1 MGNTPSSRPSSSSRY
16 QFDPTL
22 DAKGP
27 EDTVNAGKSD
37 TKAGPD
43 NTRVPLDPPPPY
55 YTEAVSSTLGS
66 SSSSSDHRNDEYLR
80 APMRADTAENALQI
94 LRKYDTVLIIDDSGS
109 MLGSKWRQAEKSLA
123 ALADMAG
130 KYDTDGIDV
139 AFLNSTKVG
148 EGIRS
153 GKEVQ
158 RLFLDVRPFGHTPI
172 GERLESLLLTYLARI
187 EGAQRQGVLNT
198 IKPVN
203 YVIIT
208 DGEPTDDPESVILSA
223 AQRLDRGNFPLTQVG
238 IQLLQIGK
246 DVAAA
251 EYLKQLDDDLHKT
264 HNIRDIVDTT
274 PFQATKGEVTAD
286 LITKI
291 LIGGINRRVDRKGV
305 AARVVS

>member
-1 MGNTPSSRPSSSSRY
+1 MGNTPSSRATSPSRY
-16 QFDPTL
+16 KFDPSL
-22 DAKGP
+22 DSKGSADDAKSTTKTGH
-27 EDTVNAGKSD
+27 ENAR
-37 TKAGPD
+37 
-43 NTRVPLDPPPPY
+43 NVPSDPPPPY
-55 YTEAVSSTLGS
+55 STEAATAASSTGGS
-66 SSSSSDHRNDEYLR
+66 SSSNHHTNEYLR
-80 APMRADTAENALQI
+80 APMRSETAENALQT

-148 EGIRS
+148 EGIRASVLLNAAS
-153 GKEVQ
+153 GFSL
-158 RLFLDVRPFGHTPI
+158 RISTHR
-172 GERLESLLLTYLARI
+172 RLESLLLTYLARI

-274 PFQATKGEVTAD
+274 PFQTTKGEITAD

-305 AARVVS
+305 APRIS

>member
-1 MGNTPSSRPSSSSRY
+1 MPK
-16 QFDPTL
+16 
-22 DAKGP
+22 A
-27 EDTVNAGKSD
+27 EDIAGKSD
-37 TKAGPD
+37 VKAGPD
-43 NTRVPLDPPPPY
+43 TRGVPLDPPPPY
-55 YTEAVSSTLGS
+55 YTEAGS
-66 SSSSSDHRNDEYLR
+66 SSSSPEHRNNECMSTLRRRIASCTRVDVPLDLR
-80 APMRADTAENALQI
+80 APMRADTVENALQT

-148 EGIRS
+148 EGIRASIPLNAVNDPHLKFLQS

-158 RLFLDVRPFGHTPI
+158 RLFLDIRPYGHTPI

-208 DGEPTDDPESVILSA
+208 DGEP
-223 AQRLDRGNFPLTQVG
+223 R
-238 IQLLQIGK
+238 
-246 DVAAA
+246 
-251 EYLKQLDDDLHKT
+251 
-264 HNIRDIVDTT
+264 IVDTT

-305 AARVVS
+305 AATVVS